1 MRKQIKDLYYYEW
14 YLPDG
19 SFLYGKEVYDFLMPR
34 YRKARRLYYAIF
46 SQLHHYQP
54 SGNLVNDYLDLMEV
68 MSIINI
74 QIEELEEEN
83 TRL

>member
-1 MRKQIKDLYYYEW
+1 MVSAGWQFPAW
-14 YLPDG
+14 
-19 SFLYGKEVYDFLMPR
+19 KEVYDFLMPR